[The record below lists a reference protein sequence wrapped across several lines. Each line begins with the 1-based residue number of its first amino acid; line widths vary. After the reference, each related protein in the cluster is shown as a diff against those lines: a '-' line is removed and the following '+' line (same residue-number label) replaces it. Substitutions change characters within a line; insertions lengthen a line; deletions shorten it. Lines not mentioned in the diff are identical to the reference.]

1 MSQTTSENE
10 KKKLCYESYEK
21 NGFTCV
27 VLGIEESEPSNV
39 TMTSEKLLGRDLER
53 NGRGLF

>member
-1 MSQTTSENE
+1 MK